1 MRDVRACKF
10 RWARAFFILFVEFRK
25 ESYFFLRARWEL
37 GAADSLIFFRLV
49 QNENNQTLKS
59 FEKIPQIE
67 LRKHVHN
74 NNDNDNDDNTNSTT
88 IN

>member
-1 MRDVRACKF
+1 
-10 RWARAFFILFVEFRK
+10 
-25 ESYFFLRARWEL
+25 
-37 GAADSLIFFRLV
+37 V

-88 IN
+88 SN